1 MPSRGRKH
9 KRQAFRGA
17 AYALGM
23 SPRMLRRLRYTMP
36 VGTRSVFP
44 TSTSAKILQRMQD
57 AQESIRSHIQE
68 AYCNP
73 LLQAWAQEARNQ
85 SNEHATK
92 EV

>member
-9 KRQAFRGA
+9 KRQAFRDTA
-17 AYALGM
+17 DAIGM

-44 TSTSAKILQRMQD
+44 TSTSAQILQRMPG
-57 AQESIRSHIQE
+57 AQETVRSHIQE

-73 LLQAWAQEARNQ
+73 VLQAWTQEARNRT
-85 SNEHATK
+85 NE
-92 EV
+92 